1 MIKFTLTNRAT
12 PGDEPI
18 AVVARNLEEA
28 CDKLNWQR
36 SNALLVDKD
45 IATEKEQE
53 IADQNA
59 GLVGSKKQ

>member
-12 PGDEPI
+12 PDDEPV